1 MKTSFRRL
9 PLFQLRCNLT
19 RVVIKIL
26 LEQFSM
32 LFADP
37 GPLQF
42 LVSEEPVGSFTIT
55 TTITVTITITIT

>member
-1 MKTSFRRL
+1 
-9 PLFQLRCNLT
+9 
-19 RVVIKIL
+19 
-26 LEQFSM
+26 M